1 MIRNVLSA
9 FSLVLVAVAAYGQ
22 PPSLNNPL
30 PELNIAEK
38 GELLLENEVYGYR
51 PWSSQSSR
59 GDVQVL
65 QYIAATMGGKKLFKP
80 FTDIL
85 GAEFPHGTIHV
96 TTVINLD
103 EAMWGT
109 GGLVISE
116 LKSSKK
122 KYPKSTIVLDEDGAG
137 QKAWQLG
144 KKGAVL
150 AVIDKSGSVIYLTQK
165 ALSEQELIS
174 TLALVKEQMGS

>member
-1 MIRNVLSA
+1 MLKKYLAA
-9 FSLVLVAVAAYGQ
+9 FSLVLVATATWAQ
-22 PPSLNNPL
+22 PPSVNSPL
-30 PELNIAEK
+30 PELIIADK
-38 GELLLENEVYGYR
+38 GELLLENEKYRYR
-51 PWSSQSSR
+51 PWNSQSNP
-59 GDVQVL
+59 GEVQVL

-80 FTDIL
+80 FTDML
-85 GAEFPHGTIHV
+85 GVEFPNGILHV
-96 TTVINLD
+96 TTIINLD
-103 EAMWGT
+103 DAMWGT

-137 QKAWQLG
+137 KKAWQLG

-165 ALSEQELIS
+165 PLSEQELVS

>member
-1 MIRNVLSA
+1 MIRKTLGA
-9 FSLVLVAVAAYGQ
+9 FSLFLVAVMAYAQ

-38 GELLLENEVYGYR
+38 GELLLENEVYRYR
-51 PWSSQSSR
+51 PWSSQRSR
-59 GDVQVL
+59 GEVQVL
-65 QYIAATMGGKKLFKP
+65 QYIAANMGGKKLFKP

-85 GAEFPHGTIHV
+85 SVEFPDGTIHV

-103 EAMWGT
+103 DAMWGT

-122 KYPKSTIVLDEDGAG
+122 KYPKSTIVLDEEGAG
-137 QKAWQLG
+137 KKAWQLG

-174 TLALVKEQMGS
+174 TLALVKEKMGS

>member
-1 MIRNVLSA
+1 MIRNILTA
-9 FSLVLVAVAAYGQ
+9 FSLVLIAVAADAQ
-22 PPSLNNPL
+22 PPILNNPL
-30 PELNIAEK
+30 PELNIADK
-38 GELLLENEVYGYR
+38 GELLLENEEYRYR
-51 PWSSQSSR
+51 PWSSLSSR
-59 GDVQVL
+59 GEVQVL
-65 QYIAATMGGKKLFKP
+65 QYIAGTMGGKKLFKP

-85 GAEFPHGTIHV
+85 GVEFPNGIIHV

-103 EAMWGT
+103 DAMWGT

-122 KYPKSTIVLDEDGAG
+122 KYPKSTIVLDEEGAG
-137 QKAWQLG
+137 KKAWQLG

-150 AVIDKSGSVIYLTQK
+150 AVIDKSGSVIYLTRK
-165 ALSEQELIS
+165 ALSEQEIIS

>member
-1 MIRNVLSA
+1 VIRNTLTA
-9 FSLVLVAVAAYGQ
+9 FSLVLIAVAAYAQ

-30 PELNIAEK
+30 PELNIANK
-38 GELLLENEVYGYR
+38 GELLLENEEYRYR
-51 PWSSQSSR
+51 PWTSR
-59 GDVQVL
+59 SNRGEVQVL

-80 FTDIL
+80 FTDML
-85 GAEFPHGTIHV
+85 KAEFPNGILNV

-103 EAMWGT
+103 DAMWGT

-116 LKSSKK
+116 LKSNKK

-137 QKAWQLG
+137 KKAWQLG
-144 KKGAVL
+144 RNGAVL

-165 ALSEQELIS
+165 ALSEQELAS